1 MGSLATILRLC
12 LELAGIGLLGAGSLF
27 FLPFVALDEIIS
39 GLGDVLLEISPAL
52 LGLWLNGVV
61 A

>member
-1 MGSLATILRLC
+1 
-12 LELAGIGLLGAGSLF
+12 LELAGIGLLGAGSVF
-27 FLPFVALDEIIS
+27 FLPLVALGEILS